1 MTDELSAVKCLA
13 SLTAIVPLDLQFRAK
28 DIIAKAKLMAEQS
41 AGSSLK
47 IVFAH
52 NDRATKFDAKL
63 KNVLLDYKDVC
74 LVSGRFY
81 DGSVNSAFLRNIA
94 FAEVSTKYLVLLDVD
109 LWLDLGLLR
118 KYLGSVYSGVVPFAI
133 LPCLYLSQTG
143 SKALVSGARSI
154 ERLRNDYFAFS
165 RKQFLHLANPSS
177 IVIMQSADYEALK
190 GFNIE
195 YSGHGYEDFDFMI
208 RLASLYSLISS
219 SSNFFS
225 NITMR
230 SPLFVQG
237 FRRELGRLCLD
248 ALLERDF
255 FFHIFHEKSPESN
268 QYYSL
273 RKDNFSY
280 FCELHKEYSEGTSS
294 GDPTLITMFIKK
306 CLDSGKNIHDYSIYF
321 ENKPGHVDRYDTFRR
336 RMRFLMG

>member
-1 MTDELSAVKCLA
+1 MKGALSAVECLA

-28 DIIAKAKLMAEQS
+28 DIIAKAKQMAEQS
-41 AGSSLK
+41 RGSSLM

-52 NDRATKFDAKL
+52 NDRETKFDAKL
-63 KNVLLDYKDVC
+63 KDVLSGYKGVS

-81 DGSVNSAFLRNIA
+81 EGTVNSALLRNMA
-94 FAEVSTKYLVLLDVD
+94 FAEVSTKYVVLLDVD

-118 KYLGSVYSGVVPFAI
+118 KYLGLVCAGVAPFAV
-133 LPCLYLSQTG
+133 LPCLYLSLAG
-143 SKALVSGARSI
+143 SRALMSGKRSI
-154 ERLRNDYFAFS
+154 EQLRDNYFAFS
-165 RKQFLHLANPSS
+165 RKEFLHLANPSS
-177 IVIMQSADYEALK
+177 IVVMQSADYESLK
-190 GFNIE
+190 GFDIE
-195 YSGHGYEDFDFMI
+195 FSGHGYEDFDFMI
-208 RLASLYSLISS
+208 RLASLHSLISS
-219 SSNFFS
+219 SPDFFS
-225 NITMR
+225 NATMR

-273 RKDNFSY
+273 RKNNFSH
-280 FCELHKEYSEGTSS
+280 FCELHKEYSEGQGS
-294 GDPTLITMFIKK
+294 GDPTLITAFIEK
-306 CLDSGKNIHDYSIYF
+306 CLANGKSIHEYSIYF

-336 RMRFLMG
+336 RMKFLMK